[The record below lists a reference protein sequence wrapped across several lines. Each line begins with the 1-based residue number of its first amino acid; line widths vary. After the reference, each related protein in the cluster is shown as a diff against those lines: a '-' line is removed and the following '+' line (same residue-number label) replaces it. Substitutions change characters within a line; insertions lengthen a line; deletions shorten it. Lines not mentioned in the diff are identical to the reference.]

1 MGKVK
6 VRVSVVGSTDH
17 AKECFNEMLA
27 TEIKRGTIYEADV
40 RYDSGVSN
48 DVGRGRS

>member
-6 VRVSVVGSTDH
+6 VRASVVGLTDH
-17 AKECFNEMLA
+17 VKERFNEMVA
-27 TEIKRGTIYEADV
+27 TEIKRGTINEADV